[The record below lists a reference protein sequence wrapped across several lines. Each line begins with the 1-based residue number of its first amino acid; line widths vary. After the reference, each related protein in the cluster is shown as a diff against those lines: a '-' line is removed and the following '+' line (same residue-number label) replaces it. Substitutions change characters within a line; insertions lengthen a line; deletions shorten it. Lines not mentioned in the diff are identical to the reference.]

1 MNYNFDEIIK
11 RRGSNCVKW
20 DEAEEDIMPLWI
32 ADMDFKV
39 YPGITEAM
47 RKRLDHEVFGYT
59 LVPQSYYDSVLN
71 WFGNRHGAKGWKREH
86 IIITIGVVPAI
97 SAIVHALTLPG
108 DKVLMTTPIYNCFY
122 SSIRN
127 QGALVEELPL
137 LLDEKKNGKDEHAF
151 TIDWDG
157 FEKACADP
165 NVRIFLLCNPH
176 NPSGRVWTKEE
187 LMRIGEICFKNNV
200 LVVSDEIHC
209 EFVSDGYKYIP
220 FSSLGEEFL
229 QNSVTCVAASKA
241 FNVAGLQTANIIVAD
256 PDKRYRINRAVNI
269 FETCDVNPFGIV
281 AVEAAYTD
289 GGAEWLKQFNDY
301 VQGNYDYLVSQFA
314 EKLPQLWVSP
324 HESTYLAWVDCS
336 AFGKSSTEIKDYLYN
351 NYKVWLCDG
360 LCYGEKQRA
369 FLRINLACPHSILA
383 EGLQRMIAGL
393 QSL

>member
-59 LVPQSYYDSVLN
+59 LVPQSYYDSVIN

-86 IIITIGVVPAI
+86 IIITIGVV
-97 SAIVHALTLPG
+97 PG

-360 LCYGEKQRA
+360 LCYGEQQRA
-369 FLRINLACPHSILA
+369 FLRINLACPRSILA
-383 EGLQRMIAGL
+383 EGLQRMITGL

>member
-108 DKVLMTTPIYNCFY
+108 DNCFY
-122 SSIRN
+122 ASIRN

-220 FSSLGEEFL
+220 FSSLGKEFL

-360 LCYGEKQRA
+360 LCYGEQQRA
-369 FLRINLACPHSILA
+369 FLRINLACPRSILA
-383 EGLQRMIAGL
+383 EGLQRMITGL

>member
-314 EKLPQLWVSP
+314 EKLPQLSP
-324 HESTYLAWVDCS
+324 HESTYFAWVDCS

-369 FLRINLACPHSILA
+369 FLRINLACPRSILA
-383 EGLQRMIAGL
+383 EGLQRMITGL

>member
-351 NYKVWLCDG
+351 KYKVWLCDG
-360 LCYGEKQRA
+360 LCYGEQQRA
-369 FLRINLACPHSILA
+369 FLRINLACPRSILA
-383 EGLQRMIAGL
+383 EGLQRMITGL